1 MRYLPKRTIP
11 AIILVAVLSLIL
23 VVLAVLQ
30 YRWSGQI
37 SEAEQ
42 ERMHTSLL
50 ASMNQ
55 FRLQLNN
62 EFQRL
67 GFLFQP
73 DPIILRNKDWKTY
86 AANCDIAFNGV
97 DYDLVRNI
105 YLWIRDNAGGSRL
118 LRFNRDLKDFEIAP
132 WPAGV
137 NQLKI
142 RYGRLFAN
150 PVLSVPEIRPFI
162 WTIFPRIPLMIRT
175 LVVSQP
181 SNNPSGTNAQFIG
194 CIMIELSQESM
205 RENLLPDLAKK
216 YFAGPDGFIYNV
228 AVLSGSDPES
238 VLYQSDPNMTLAAY
252 ARPDARIGLM
262 DNPRERFG
270 SMSRRPE
277 RNMERPQRANLAP
290 PFLQLPPEPPVP
302 RERPGIGPVLF
313 EGEGVG
319 YTLVA
324 KHRKGSLEAAVTE
337 MRWRNLAL
345 SFGSMLLLSLSMALL
360 IVFARR
366 AQRLARLQIDFVAGI
381 SHELRTPLAVICSA
395 GDNLAEGVTGD
406 SSYSTRKYGEL
417 IRSEGRK
424 LTSMIEQILQFAS
437 ARRGRRHLNL
447 QLESIN
453 EIVQV
458 ALRQTQPMIEEA
470 GFSVE
475 KSLAS
480 GLPRVHVDAAALSRT
495 IQNLIQNALKYSGDG
510 RWLAIRTFQ
519 TEAKRG
525 VEVRLIIEDKGMGI
539 ESEDLPHIFE
549 PFYRGSAP
557 AAAQIHGTGL
567 GLFIVRETLV
577 SMGGSIDVISS
588 PGKGSAFTIHLP
600 ALPTTSQMTSLATH
614 KGDSNHAV

>member
-1 MRYLPKRTIP
+1 MRYLPSRTISS
-11 AIILVAVLSLIL
+11 IILVISLIAIL

-37 SEAEQ
+37 SEAEE

-73 DPIILRNKDWKTY
+73 DSNILRNKDWKGY
-86 AANCDIAFNGV
+86 AASCDIALNGV
-97 DYDLVRNI
+97 EYNLVRNI
-105 YLWIRDNAGGSRL
+105 YLWLPDDAGGSQL
-118 LRFNRDLKDFEIAP
+118 FKLNRNLKDFEVTP
-132 WPAGV
+132 WPK
-137 NQLKI
+137 NFERI
-142 RYGRLFAN
+142 RNRYNRFFTN
-150 PVLSVPEIRPFI
+150 PARSVPEIRPFI
-162 WTIFPRIPLMIRT
+162 WTIFQRIPVLFRILM
-175 LVVSQP
+175 VSQP
-181 SNNPSGTNAQFIG
+181 ASNSSGMNTQFYG
-194 CIMIELSQESM
+194 CVMVELRM
-205 RENLLPDLAKK
+205 ENMCDELFPELARK
-216 YFAGPDGFIYNV
+216 YFSGPDGFIYHV
-228 AVLSGSDPES
+228 AVLDDSNPGS
-238 VLYQSDPNMTLAAY
+238 VLYQSDPNMKIAAY
-252 ARPDARIGLM
+252 SPPDASISLM
-262 DNPRERFG
+262 ENPRERFG
-270 SMSRRPE
+270 LISQRPE
-277 RNMERPQRANLAP
+277 RANP
-290 PFLQLPPEPPVP
+290 GRPFLQFPPERPVP
-302 RERPGIGPVLF
+302 GGGPGMGPPLF
-313 EGEGVG
+313 EGEGSG

-345 SFGSMLLLSLSMALL
+345 SFGSLLLLSLSMALI

-424 LTSMIEQILQFAS
+424 LTGMMEQILQFTA
-437 ARRGRRHLNL
+437 ARRGRRNL
-447 QLESIN
+447 KLYPESIN
-453 EIVQV
+453 EIVQG
-458 ALRQTQPMIEEA
+458 ALKQTQPMIEEA

-475 KSLAS
+475 KNLSS
-480 GLPRVHVDAAALSRT
+480 GLPPVRVDAAALSRT

-510 RWLAIRTFQ
+510 RWLAIHTFQ
-519 TEAKRG
+519 TDTKRG
-525 VEVRLIIEDKGMGI
+525 AEVLLTVEDRGMGI

-549 PFYRGSAP
+549 PFYRGSAA

-567 GLFIVRETLV
+567 GLFIVRETLA
-577 SMGGSIDVISS
+577 SMGGRIDVKSF
-588 PGKGSAFTIHLP
+588 PGKGSSFTIHLP
-600 ALPTTSQMTSLATH
+600 ALTV
-614 KGDSNHAV
+614 SNDNFSPAVNRGYSDHAV